1 MDKKVLSSL
10 ILGLSVVALGAFIYA
25 GIVKVVNKDRQV
37 VVRGLAEREVMA
49 DKVTWPLVFKITGN
63 DLTEVY
69 TQINSKNST
78 VVKFLT
84 DNGIRSNEISVNTP
98 AIYDRDAQSYRS
110 EAAFR
115 YTMTQVVIVSSSN
128 VARVVELMQKQTE
141 LIRLGITLSEDYS
154 YHTEFE
160 YTSLND
166 IKPEMIAQATSNAR
180 EAAAKFAEDSQS
192 SVGRIKSATQGQFS
206 ISNRDAYTPWIKNVR
221 VVTTVTYSLD

>member
-1 MDKKVLSSL
+1 MDKKILSSL
-10 ILGLSVVALGAFIYA
+10 ILGLSVVVLGAFVYA

-69 TQINSKNST
+69 TQINSKNNT

-84 DNGIRSNEISVNTP
+84 DNGIRFNEISVNTP

-110 EAAFR
+110 DAAFR

-128 VARVVELMQKQTE
+128 VTKVIELMQKQTD
-141 LIRLGITLSEDYS
+141 LIKQGITLSADYS
-154 YHTEFE
+154 YQTEFE

-180 EAAAKFAEDSQS
+180 EAAAKFAEDSHS